1 MTLTATLVAVNSN
14 GTLVIDPLMQQIK
27 VASSIHVLA
36 FSSRG
41 SLLVVESE
49 GDFTID
55 TWEEVHQRAK
65 LICHGEEGDESE
77 SEDVS
82 MDSDG
87 VSKLENVLKEAIEA
101 KIAKEQ
107 KWKESLG

>member
-1 MTLTATLVAVNSN
+1 
-14 GTLVIDPLMQQIK
+14 MQQIK

-41 SLLVVESE
+41 NLLVVESE

-65 LICHGEEGDESE
+65 LICHGEGGDESE

-87 VSKLENVLKEAIEA
+87 VSKLENVLIEAIET
-101 KIAKEQ
+101 KIAEEQ